1 MSCGVGHRHGLD
13 LALLWL
19 WCMPA
24 ATAPTRPLAWEP
36 PGATGAALKKDQKKK
51 KSGPFHQ
58 ISLTLH
64 PVLPCWQFVT
74 CQAIMLFHP
83 LTLVYFLCTN

>member
-51 KSGPFHQ
+51 KIRSFPSNF
-58 ISLTLH
+58 SNLA
-64 PVLPCWQFVT
+64 PCLALL
-74 CQAIMLFHP
+74 AIRNMPSYNALSPSYTGLFPMH
-83 LTLVYFLCTN
+83 